1 MEMSA
6 EDRDRIA
13 AAIRAVEARTTGEIV
28 CVLAEQSADS
38 GALPILLAALAALA
52 PPWLLVAF
60 TTLPVLTILSL
71 AARRLRGAGR
81 CCSACRGCAWR

>member
-1 MEMSA
+1 MEMSP

-52 PPWLLVAF
+52 SPWLLVAF
-60 TTLPVLTILSL
+60 TGCRSWPFS
-71 AARRLRGAGR
+71 RGR
-81 CCSACRGCAWR
+81 SSSSWHWRSCSACLGCAWR